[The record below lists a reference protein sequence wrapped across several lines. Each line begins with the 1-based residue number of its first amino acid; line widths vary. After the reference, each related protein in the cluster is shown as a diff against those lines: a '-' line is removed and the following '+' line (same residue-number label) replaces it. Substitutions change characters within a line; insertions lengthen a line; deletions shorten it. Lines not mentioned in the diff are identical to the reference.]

1 MEMKKYRAFFEH
13 VGEVLFELVISWNP
27 VFAYGIF
34 KCQNSPSNN
43 ALKMQSP
50 Q

>member
-1 MEMKKYRAFFEH
+1 MEDEKYRTFFEH
-13 VGEVLFELVISWNP
+13 VGEVLFELVISWNCA
-27 VFAYGIF
+27 FAYGTF